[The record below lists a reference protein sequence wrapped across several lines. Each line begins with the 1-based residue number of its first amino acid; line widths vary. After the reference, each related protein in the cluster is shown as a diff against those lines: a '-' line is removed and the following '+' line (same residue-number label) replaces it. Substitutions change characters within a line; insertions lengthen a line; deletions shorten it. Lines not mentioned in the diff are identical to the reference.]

1 MRYNNLVMSC
11 KGGKRVKTGIKR
23 SALLLAAVMLLLC
36 LTGCGAFET
45 KMARAWQKLDKVDSL
60 RLKVADDL
68 IVDVTAG
75 GMKLPVAISLS
86 GTVDLYLDPVQAKA
100 DLTVS
105 WPSTELKLLVYLEEK
120 GEAVNVYTN
129 LNGGEIWE
137 KASYTA
143 SKPRLSPN
151 GLKYIIEGAETFREV
166 EQPGVTD
173 GSRRYDGQ
181 LPGSFLQGFLKLYDA
196 EERIER
202 DFGLDVPDDLFTNL
216 NSVPTSLWLN
226 RQGELDLIVLEP
238 TALLNGL
245 LPKLLADFRAA
256 SGLSQLPLEHT
267 VESNQIIL
275 QLGEF
280 DALPMLEIPEE
291 ALAAWG
297 DGAMDWE

>member
-1 MRYNNLVMSC
+1 M
-11 KGGKRVKTGIKR
+11 KTGKKLT
-23 SALLLAAVMLLLC
+23 ALLLAAVLLLS
-36 LTGCGAFET
+36 LSGCGAFET
-45 KMARAWQKLDKVDSL
+45 KMARAWQKLDKADCMQI
-60 RLKVADDL
+60 KIADDL

-75 GMKLPVAISLS
+75 GMKLPFAVSLS

-105 WPSTELKLLVYLEEK
+105 WPGTELKLLAYAEE
-120 GEAVNVYTN
+120 ENDTVNVYTN

-151 GLKYIIEGAETFREV
+151 GLKYVIEGAETFREV

-173 GSRRYDGQ
+173 GSIRFDGQ
-181 LPGSFLQGFLKLYDA
+181 LPGSFIQGFLELYEV
-196 EERIER
+196 EERLER
-202 DFGLDVPDDLFTNL
+202 DFGLEIPDDLFTNL

-226 RQGELDLIVLEP
+226 KQGELDLIVLEP

-245 LPKLLADFRAA
+245 MPKLLDELRRT
-256 SGLSQLPLEHT
+256 SGLDQLPLEHT

-275 QLGEF
+275 QLGQF

>member
-1 MRYNNLVMSC
+1 M
-11 KGGKRVKTGIKR
+11 KTGKKLA
-23 SALLLAAVMLLLC
+23 ALLLAAVLLLS
-36 LTGCGAFET
+36 LSGCGAFET
-45 KMARAWQKLDKVDSL
+45 KMARAWQKLDKADCMQI
-60 RLKVADDL
+60 KIADDL

-75 GMKLPVAISLS
+75 GMKLPFAVSLS

-105 WPSTELKLLVYLEEK
+105 WPGTELKLLAYAEE
-120 GEAVNVYTN
+120 ENDTVNVYTN

-151 GLKYIIEGAETFREV
+151 GLKYVIEGAETFREV

-173 GSRRYDGQ
+173 GSIRFDGQ
-181 LPGSFLQGFLKLYDA
+181 LPGSFIQGFLELYEV
-196 EERIER
+196 EERLER
-202 DFGLDVPDDLFTNL
+202 DFGLEIPDDLFTNL

-226 RQGELDLIVLEP
+226 KQGELDLIVLEP

-245 LPKLLADFRAA
+245 MPKLLDELRRT
-256 SGLSQLPLEHT
+256 SGLDQLPLEHT

-280 DALPMLEIPEE
+280 DSLPMLEIPEE

>member
-1 MRYNNLVMSC
+1 M
-11 KGGKRVKTGIKR
+11 KTGKKLA
-23 SALLLAAVMLLLC
+23 ALLLAAVLLLS
-36 LTGCGAFET
+36 LSGCGAFET
-45 KMARAWQKLDKVDSL
+45 KMARAWQKLDKADCMQI
-60 RLKVADDL
+60 KIADDL

-75 GMKLPVAISLS
+75 GMKLPFAVSLS

-105 WPSTELKLLVYLEEK
+105 WPGTELKLLAYAEE
-120 GEAVNVYTN
+120 ENDTVNVYTN

-151 GLKYIIEGAETFREV
+151 GLKYVIEGAETFREV

-173 GSRRYDGQ
+173 GSIRFDGQ
-181 LPGSFLQGFLKLYDA
+181 LPGSFIQGFLELYEV
-196 EERIER
+196 EERLER
-202 DFGLDVPDDLFTNL
+202 DFGLEIPDDLFTNL

-226 RQGELDLIVLEP
+226 KQGELDLIVLEP

-245 LPKLLADFRAA
+245 MPKLLDELRRT
-256 SGLSQLPLEHT
+256 SGLDQLPLEHT

-275 QLGEF
+275 QLGQF

>member
-1 MRYNNLVMSC
+1 ML
-11 KGGKRVKTGIKR
+11 GGYRVKTGKKLA
-23 SALLLAAVMLLLC
+23 ALLLAAALVLSLA
-36 LTGCGAFET
+36 GCGAFET
-45 KMARAWQKLDKVDSL
+45 KMARAWQKLDKADCM

-75 GMKLPVAISLS
+75 GKRLPFAVSLS

-105 WPSTELKLLVYLEEK
+105 WPGTELKILAYLEE
-120 GEAVNVYTN
+120 ENDTVNVYTN

-151 GLKYIIEGAETFREV
+151 GLKYVIEGAETFREV

-173 GSRRYDGQ
+173 GSTRFDGQ
-181 LPGSFLQGFLKLYDA
+181 LPGSFIQGFLELYEV
-196 EERIER
+196 EERLER
-202 DFGLDVPDDLFTNL
+202 DFGLEIPDDLFSNL

-238 TALLNGL
+238 TAFLNGL
-245 LPKLLADFRAA
+245 MPKLFDELRRE
-256 SGLSQLPLEHT
+256 SGLDQLPLEHS

-280 DALPMLEIPEE
+280 DSLPMLEIPEE